1 MFSSR
6 SPLFISAVVFVAGFG
21 TVATA
26 SAATPAEDYVLE
38 EGIMHLNTAGDFG
51 TSGTVSRA
59 DFTKAVIN
67 ELYTAEIESNCF
79 RNLAP
84 SLPVSYTH
92 LFRDVPNTHER
103 ATKICL
109 AMHVGL
115 VNGDSDARFRPD
127 DAITIAEA
135 SKILAKAYGLVYPS
149 KVVTTT
155 PWYWSS
161 MEALRLRSAIASGVN
176 PSKSMTRGEMA
187 QMFYGLR
194 NTPRFPQ
201 TRIIGD
207 EEANIVKAEDTE
219 TSEKP
224 SPAMT
229 TEEIERDRS
238 RPSRRSIRQ
247 QAEARDAVIAQ

>member
-1 MFSSR
+1 MFSTR
-6 SPLFISAVVFVAGFG
+6 SPLFLSAVVVVAGFG

-26 SAATPAEDYVLE
+26 SAATPAQDYVLE
-38 EGIMHLNTAGDFG
+38 EGIMHLNAAGDFAAN
-51 TSGTVSRA
+51 GTVTRA
-59 DFTKAVIN
+59 DFVKAVIN
-67 ELYTAEIESNCF
+67 ELYSGEIEDNCF

-92 LFRDVPNTHER
+92 LFRDVANTHDR

-109 AMHVGL
+109 GMHVGL

-135 SKILAKAYGLVYPS
+135 SKILAKAYGLVYPP
-149 KVVTTT
+149 KTVTTT

-161 MEALRLRSAIASGVN
+161 MEALRLRGAITSMN
-176 PSKSMTRGEMA
+176 PTKRMTRSEMA

-194 NTPRFPQ
+194 NTERFPQ

-207 EEANIVKAEDTE
+207 IEANVAAKPEEAVEE
-219 TSEKP
+219 EPSEG
-224 SPAMT
+224 MT
-229 TEEIERDRS
+229 TTGIELDRS
-238 RPSRRSIRQ
+238 RPSKRSIRL
-247 QAEARDAVIAQ
+247 QAEAHDAKIAE